1 VASVPIDLRAQIAT
15 LLAGIILS
23 LQQEAT
29 YDRNGS

>member
-1 VASVPIDLRAQIAT
+1 MDLQKQIAT

-29 YDRNGS
+29 HERDHA